1 MYTFAKTFTV
11 FLAFLHP
18 IKTHSFAAL
27 KVAWLDCAEDSV
39 LPPSTG
45 RSPIILS
52 ALGKK
57 GKNRV
62 QPSRVGI
69 LCVILE
75 NQAFN
80 GPRTID
86 IATIPLQTT
95 KIPTRLLGVS
105 FNRKSAADMPEIHH
119 TPRPLAH
126 NHKPVCSKLEDTQS
140 HSGVR

>member
-11 FLAFLHP
+11 YLAFLHP
-18 IKTHSFAAL
+18 IKAHSFAAL

-75 NQAFN
+75 NEAFN

-86 IATIPLQTT
+86 ITTIP
-95 KIPTRLLGVS
+95 P
-105 FNRKSAADMPEIHH
+105 A
-119 TPRPLAH
+119 
-126 NHKPVCSKLEDTQS
+126 NHK
-140 HSGVR
+140 HSNQAFRCFVQPQKRRRHA

>member
-57 GKNRV
+57 SCAALKSWHSMRHFGKPSV
-62 QPSRVGI
+62 Q
-69 LCVILE
+69 
-75 NQAFN
+75 
-80 GPRTID
+80 RTTND
-86 IATIPLQTT
+86 
-95 KIPTRLLGVS
+95 
-105 FNRKSAADMPEIHH
+105 
-119 TPRPLAH
+119 
-126 NHKPVCSKLEDTQS
+126 
-140 HSGVR
+140 